1 MRDSA
6 QRGRQ
11 FASDPNL
18 AEYISRFRLL
28 LADNGQIAE
37 PNLGKC
43 ALMQKTLENQPLT
56 AGRLATK
63 ILD

>member
-11 FASDPNL
+11 FASDANL

-28 LADNGQIAE
+28 LAGNGQIVE

-43 ALMQKTLENQPLT
+43 ALMQKTVENQPLT
-56 AGRLATK
+56 AGRFATK
-63 ILD
+63 MHN